1 MSGSKV
7 YVYLCAALSAIG
19 GLLFGYDIGVISG
32 ILTMKHFR
40 EEFPTGPVKE
50 GTIVSSLLAGCFFG
64 ALISGYFA
72 DKIGRRFSILGGS
85 LLFIVGSVLQATA
98 TTFVQLYF
106 GRIIAGLSIGDLSMI
121 VPLYQSEISPKEIRG
136 RLVSLQQWSITI
148 GIAISFWIDY
158 FTERIDSPAQWRIP
172 LWIQVVPAIILAVG
186 TLFLP
191 FSPRWLM
198 DHDREE
204 EAIVVLAKLRAGGDK
219 NAAVVQE
226 EYLEIKDN
234 VLFEREFAAKNYF
247 ELVKKG
253 PENIRRRMIL
263 GIFIQIFQQLTG
275 INAIMYYAPQIFLNA
290 GLKENSSS
298 LLATGINGLVNM
310 LATIPA
316 ILWIDRWGRRPTLIS
331 GGIFMGISML
341 IIGLILAI
349 DGHKYYEPG
358 INKNSVRLRSTSSS
372 YAVIVFIYTF
382 VASFAYSWG
391 PTGWIYPAEIY
402 PLRIRS
408 KAMSVTTASN
418 WLFNFLIGQIVPTMM
433 DKITWGTYII
443 FGVFGIIMAI
453 SVLIFYPETKGKSLE
468 EMDGLFGK
476 THPRSTNRQ
485 IPPSSIGDL
494 EHGVSEVRKEASLS
508 TSPAEINVVESPEKT
523 ENSG

>member
-1 MSGSKV
+1 MSKF

-85 LLFIVGSVLQATA
+85 LVFIVGSILQATA

-106 GRIIAGLSIGDLSMI
+106 GRIIAGLSIG
-121 VPLYQSEISPKEIRG
+121 
-136 RLVSLQQWSITI
+136 
-148 GIAISFWIDY
+148 IAISFWIDY
-158 FTERIDSPAQWRIP
+158 FTEKIDSPAQWRIP
-172 LWIQVVPAIILAVG
+172 LWIQIVPALILAVG
-186 TLFLP
+186 TIFLP

-204 EAIVVLAKLRAGGDK
+204 EAIVVLANLRAGGDK
-219 NAAVVQE
+219 SAAIVQE

-234 VLFEREFAAKNYF
+234 VRFEREFAAKNYF
-247 ELVKKG
+247 ELVKRG
-253 PENIRRRMIL
+253 PENIRKRMLL
-263 GIFIQIFQQLTG
+263 GVFIQIFQQLTG
-275 INAIMYYAPQIFLNA
+275 INAIMYYAPLIFHNA
-290 GLKENSSS
+290 GITSNSSS

-310 LATIPA
+310 LSTIPA

-331 GGIFMGISML
+331 GGTFMGISML
-341 IIGLILAI
+341 IVGCILAI
-349 DGHKYYEPG
+349 NGTKYYDTELD
-358 INKNSVRLRSTSSS
+358 KNFVQLKNTSSS
-372 YAVIVFIYTF
+372 YAIIVFIYIF

-402 PLRIRS
+402 PLRIRG

-418 WLFNFLIGQIVPTMM
+418 WLFNFVIGQIVPYLL
-433 DKITWGTYII
+433 DSTYII
-443 FGVFGIIMAI
+443 FGVFGIIMAV

-476 THPRSTNRQ
+476 THPRSINQHR
-485 IPPSSIGDL
+485 PPSSLGDL
-494 EHGVSEVRKEASLS
+494 EHGEPVVEKETSLS
-508 TSPAEINVVESPEKT
+508 TSPAEINVVESSEMRQPET
-523 ENSG
+523 

>member
-7 YVYLCAALSAIG
+7 YVYLCAAFSAIG

-32 ILTMKHFR
+32 ILTMTHFR
-40 EEFPTGPVKE
+40 EEFPADPVKE

-72 DKIGRRFSILGGS
+72 DKVGRRFSILGGS
-85 LLFIVGSVLQATA
+85 LLFIVGCVLQATS

-106 GRIIAGLSIGDLSMI
+106 GRIISGLSIGNLSMI
-121 VPLYQSEISPKEIRG
+121 VPLYQSEISPKEMRG
-136 RLVSLQQWSITI
+136 RLVTLQQWSISI

-158 FTERIDSPAQWRIP
+158 FAEKIDSPVQWRIP
-172 LWIQVVPAIILAVG
+172 LCIQTVPAIILAVG

-204 EAIVVLAKLRAGGDK
+204 EAIAVLAKLRAGGDK
-219 NAAVVQE
+219 NAAIVQE

-275 INAIMYYAPQIFLNA
+275 INAIMFYAPQIFINA
-290 GLKENSSS
+290 GLTSNSSR

-310 LATIPA
+310 LSTIPA
-316 ILWIDRWGRRPTLIS
+316 ILWIDRWGRRPTL
-331 GGIFMGISML
+331 
-341 IIGLILAI
+341 
-349 DGHKYYEPG
+349 
-358 INKNSVRLRSTSSS
+358 
-372 YAVIVFIYTF
+372 
-382 VASFAYSWG
+382 FAYSWG

-418 WLFNFLIGQIVPTMM
+418 WLFNFIIGQIVPSLL
-433 DKITWGTYII
+433 DKITWGTFII
-443 FGVFGIIMAI
+443 FGVFGMTMAI
-453 SVLIFYPETKGKSLE
+453 SVLIYYPETKGKSLE

-476 THPRSTNRQ
+476 THPRSINQ
-485 IPPSSIGDL
+485 HLPPSSIGDL
-494 EHGVSEVRKEASLS
+494 EHGESEVRKEASLS
-508 TSPAEINVVESPEKT
+508 TSPAEINVVEFPEKDG
-523 ENSG
+523 NYRLIS

>member
-32 ILTMKHFR
+32 ILTMPHFR
-40 EEFPTGPVKE
+40 EEFPADPVKE

-72 DKIGRRFSILGGS
+72 DKVGRRFSILGGS
-85 LLFIVGSVLQATA
+85 LFFIVGCVLQATS

-106 GRIIAGLSIGDLSMI
+106 GRIISGLSIG
-121 VPLYQSEISPKEIRG
+121 PKEIRG
-136 RLVSLQQWSITI
+136 RLVTLQQWSITI

-158 FTERIDSPAQWRIP
+158 VAEKIDSPVQWRIP
-172 LWIQVVPAIILAVG
+172 LCIQTVPAIILAVG

-198 DHDREE
+198 DHNREE
-204 EAIVVLAKLRAGGDK
+204 EAIAVLAKLRAGGDK
-219 NAAVVQE
+219 NAAIVQE

-275 INAIMYYAPQIFLNA
+275 INAIMYYAPQIFINA
-290 GLKENSSS
+290 GLTSNSSS

-310 LATIPA
+310 LSTIPA

-331 GGIFMGISML
+331 GGILMGISML
-341 IIGLILAI
+341 IIGLILALN
-349 DGHKYYEPG
+349 GNKYYDPVLKKNFVKLE
-358 INKNSVRLRSTSSS
+358 NKSCS

-418 WLFNFLIGQIVPTMM
+418 WLINIIIGQIVPSLL
-433 DKITWGTYII
+433 DKITWGTFII
-443 FGVFGIIMAI
+443 FGVFGMTMAI
-453 SVLIFYPETKGKSLE
+453 SVLIYYPETKGKSLE

-476 THPRSTNRQ
+476 THSRSINQ
-485 IPPSSIGDL
+485 HLPPSSIGDL
-494 EHGVSEVRKEASLS
+494 EHGESEIKKEASLS
-508 TSPAEINVVESPEKT
+508 TSPAEINVVEFPEKDG
-523 ENSG
+523 NYRLIS